1 MLAIFKLM
9 FNYWKRS
16 PGWMFGFIF
25 PIFYLLLFQ
34 LFIPLQSYLPML
46 LISTTLG
53 SGIFGLGITYADIKN
68 SVIIK
73 KIRTLPLPKWK
84 VVSGIISFNFF
95 ITCLTNCWIFLFSAL
110 FFHSELNFAYINWF
124 YLVLGFF
131 LAAFMASIIG
141 FLIGS
146 LAANVQDAGNFAFFV
161 TMPSSFFSG
170 QYIPI
175 KKISS
180 KLGTVAKF
188 IPFSY
193 LNDIMK
199 RAFSHYNISAIQDN
213 LLFADYWQPIAFSL
227 IWIVILFLLA
237 LYIYNS

>member
-1 MLAIFKLM
+1 M

-25 PIFYLLLFQ
+25 PIFYLLLFR
-34 LFIPLQSYLPML
+34 LFIPLQSYLPLL

-73 KIRTLPLPKWK
+73 KIRVLPIPKWK

-95 ITCLTNCWIFLFSAL
+95 ITCLTNLWIFLFATL
-110 FFHSELNFAYINWF
+110 FFRSELNFTHINWF
-124 YLVLGFF
+124 YLVVGFF
-131 LAAFMASIIG
+131 LATLMASIIG

-146 LAANVQDAGNFAFFV
+146 LASNIQDAGNFAFFI
-161 TMPSSFFSG
+161 TMPASFFSG

-175 KKISS
+175 KAISRE
-180 KLGTVAKF
+180 LGTVAKI

-199 RAFSHYNISAIQDN
+199 RAFSHYNLSAIKDN
-213 LLFADYWQPIAFSL
+213 LLFANYWQPIIFSL
-227 IWIVILFLLA
+227 LWIIGLFWLVLI
-237 LYIYNS
+237 IYKFQKE